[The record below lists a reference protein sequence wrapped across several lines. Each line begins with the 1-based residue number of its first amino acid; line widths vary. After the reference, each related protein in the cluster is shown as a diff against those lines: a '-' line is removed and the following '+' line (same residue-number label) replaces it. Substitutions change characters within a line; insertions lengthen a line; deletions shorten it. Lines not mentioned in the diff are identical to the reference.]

1 MRGYCD
7 ISSGMLIDFGFTTK
21 RPIMKSKASVK
32 SHPIHPM
39 LVAFPIAFFT
49 GALLFDVMAV
59 TVGND
64 SFWRTGSYLEAAG
77 IVAAIAAAV
86 PGAIDYFGTV
96 PPRSSAKQ
104 RATKHALLNIT
115 MLVLFVIAFIVRE
128 ERDHM
133 PFLIIGLELTGFILM
148 GFAGWLGGTL
158 VYRNQIGVDP
168 RYAQA
173 GKWKEVYLDG
183 KNGAVMVAEESELK
197 VNQMKLVHLHDQRI
211 VIGRTEDGYV
221 AFADRCTHRG
231 GSLAGGA
238 MICGT
243 VQCPW
248 HGSQFDTRSGA
259 VKAGPA
265 KEAITVYPLTLSN
278 GKIYLNSHDIQHS
291 HQKSI

>member
-1 MRGYCD
+1 
-7 ISSGMLIDFGFTTK
+7 
-21 RPIMKSKASVK
+21 MKSKASVK

-49 GALLFDVMAV
+49 GTLLFDVLAV
-59 TVGND
+59 TMEND
-64 SFWRTGSYLEAAG
+64 SFWRTGLYLEAAG
-77 IVAAIAAAV
+77 VVAAIFAAI
-86 PGAIDYFGTV
+86 PGAIDYFMTV
-96 PPRSSAKQ
+96 PPRSSAKE

-115 MLVLFVIAFIVRE
+115 MLVLFVIA
-128 ERDHM
+128 
-133 PFLIIGLELTGFILM
+133 LIIREDRSHIPLLVVGLELAGFVLM
-148 GFAGWLGGTL
+148 GFAGWMGGTL

-173 GKWKEVYLDG
+173 GKWKEEYLDV
-183 KNGAVMVAEESELK
+183 KNGTVMVAKEDELK
-197 VNQMKLVHLHDQRI
+197 INQMKLVHLHGQRI
-211 VIGRTEDGYV
+211 VIGRTEEGYV
-221 AFADRCTHRG
+221 AFEDRCTHRG

-278 GKIYLNSHDIQHS
+278 GKIYLNSHGIQHS
-291 HQKSI
+291 H